1 MLEQIRQNVRNPYI
15 QAMLGLVILVFI
27 FFFGWSMRSQQPNY
41 VAKVNGDTIDYR
53 SYQNAYNSLVK
64 LYQDAYKQDLTP
76 ERIRQLGLGRRALD
90 QLIDQ
95 VLLLQ
100 EADRRDLEVTDEQL
114 AAAIQGVAVFQE
126 NGRFNKDRYL
136 QILSANRLTPLEYEQ
151 SRKRELLLQAVEQA
165 IRSKVEL
172 TEDEVEQEYRDRNT
186 KADLDYVVFLPGT
199 FEPDVAV
206 TDGALAEYYD
216 AEQERFRTQEK
227 RSARYLLVG
236 PEPFM
241 ADEPV
246 TDQEVQDEYNWRA
259 SEFAVPEAVRARH
272 LLLEVPE
279 DATPEQEKAVRER
292 IEKIREQI
300 LGGADFA
307 ELARKL
313 SDDPGT
319 RDKGGDLGFF
329 ERGRMVP
336 AFEAAAFA
344 LEPGQ
349 VSEPVKTRFGY
360 HLIQVE
366 QHRPASQKSLD
377 EVRDQ
382 LVRDIQRRKA
392 LEDAYSAADNLL
404 MDLEDGKA
412 TWDDL
417 AGEYEVKT
425 TPLAPKDAPIE
436 GVEKAGA
443 FRDVLFSLSPDQ
455 PGQLLETPA
464 GTYLLAVAEVKE
476 AAVPPLDEVR
486 DQVAA
491 RFRQAEAR
499 RLAGDRARAFA
510 EKAVARGWDEA
521 VSEAGLPVK
530 RTGPF
535 PRKGGAVP
543 GIGWAPAIKEVV
555 FGLEKGAPAPEPF
568 EVSGAY
574 YAVRLADKVEADLAG
589 LDAEREKI
597 RAELLPR
604 KQAEAFQAY
613 LKKLRDK
620 ADIEINEDLLL

>member
-27 FFFGWSMRSQQPNY
+27 FFFGWSMRSQKPNY

-114 AAAIQGVAVFQE
+114 AAAIEGVAVFQE
-126 NGRFNKDRYL
+126 NGRFDKDRYL
-136 QILSANRLTPLEYEQ
+136 QILSANRLTPLKYEQ
-151 SRKRELLLQAVEQA
+151 SRKRELLIQAVEQA
-165 IRSKVEL
+165 IRSTVEL
-172 TEDEVEQEYRDRNT
+172 TEAEIEQEYRDRNT
-186 KADLDYVVFLPGT
+186 KADLDYVVFPPGA
-199 FEPDVAV
+199 FEPDVEV
-206 TDGALAEYYD
+206 TDEALAEYYE
-216 AEQERFRTQEK
+216 AEKERFRTREQ

-259 SEFAVPEAVRARH
+259 SEFAIPEAVRARH

-279 DATPEQEKAVRER
+279 DATPEQDKAVRER
-292 IEKIREQI
+292 IEKIRKQI
-300 LGGADFA
+300 LDGADFA

-336 AFEAAAFA
+336 AFETAAFG

-360 HLIQVE
+360 HLILVE
-366 QHRPASQKSLD
+366 ERRPASQKSLED
-377 EVRDQ
+377 VRDR
-382 LVRDIQRRKA
+382 LVGDIQRRKA
-392 LEDAYSAADNLL
+392 LEEAYAAADNLL

-412 TWDDL
+412 SWDDL
-417 AGEYEVKT
+417 AGEYDVKT
-425 TPLAPKDAPIE
+425 TPLAPKDVPIE
-436 GVEKAGA
+436 GVEKADA

-486 DQVAA
+486 DQVVA
-491 RFRQAEAR
+491 RFRQAEAK

-510 EKAVARGWDEA
+510 AEAVARGWDEA
-521 VSEAGLPVK
+521 VSEAGLEVK

-555 FGLEKGAPAPEPF
+555 FGLEKGAPASEPF
-568 EVSGAY
+568 EVNGAY

-589 LDAEREKI
+589 LAEEREKI

-604 KQAEAFQAY
+604 KQTEAFQAY
-613 LKKLRDK
+613 LKKLRDE